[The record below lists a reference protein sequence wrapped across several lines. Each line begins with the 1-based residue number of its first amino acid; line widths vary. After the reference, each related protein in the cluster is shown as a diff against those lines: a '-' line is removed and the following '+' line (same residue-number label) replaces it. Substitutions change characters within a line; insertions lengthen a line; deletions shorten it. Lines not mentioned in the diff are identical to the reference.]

1 MHWHLLFS
9 YEYELIGCLEH
20 LLEIDQSRVLES
32 KLEHH
37 HLPQDLLPAWFPFPP
52 LADKFGGHF
61 FPCFIVDAFLNNSK
75 LSSAKKKKIS
85 DTKNSETTN
94 KLSTETEN
102 NKISS
107 NILEQWHFDHVDIF
121 LNNYI
126 NMINEECWCFYY
138 CLMCSQLYWIVKIL
152 TENTA

>member
-1 MHWHLLFS
+1 MHWHLLLS

-61 FPCFIVDAFLNNSK
+61 FPCLIVDAFLYNSK
-75 LSSAKKKKIS
+75 LSSAKEKKICNK
-85 DTKNSETTN
+85 KNQKQQIN
-94 KLSTETEN
+94 FPLKLR
-102 NKISS
+102 ISG
-107 NILEQWHFDHVDIF
+107 NILEQWHFDHVDTF

-126 NMINEECWCFYY
+126 NMINEECRCFYHNVS
-138 CLMCSQLYWIVKIL
+138 CAASCIES
-152 TENTA
+152 